1 MVFRLPDNVC
11 CTEIFIQSFTKK
23 KLLHNGTK
31 ILTTES
37 NTFSS
42 LVLTVAK
49 SPLAQSPSLLPDG
62 FKVLQAQ
69 PIRCDFSKLD
79 YKLCYSEILVNC
91 SNSCIHCKLQSVS
104 VTEKSCFQSCPY
116 SCPSV
121 VAINRLIRLYCRC
134 I

>member
-1 MVFRLPDNVC
+1 MENTLHMLLQAVQVFL
-11 CTEIFIQSFTKK
+11 
-23 KLLHNGTK
+23 
-31 ILTTES
+31 ILVRAASQPVNIGSTVRDYKG
-37 NTFSS
+37 FS
-42 LVLTVAK
+42 LK
-49 SPLAQSPSLLPDG
+49 SVHSALAQSPSLLPDG
-62 FKVLQAQ
+62 FKVHQAQ

-104 VTEKSCFQSCPY
+104 VTEKSCFQSCPF